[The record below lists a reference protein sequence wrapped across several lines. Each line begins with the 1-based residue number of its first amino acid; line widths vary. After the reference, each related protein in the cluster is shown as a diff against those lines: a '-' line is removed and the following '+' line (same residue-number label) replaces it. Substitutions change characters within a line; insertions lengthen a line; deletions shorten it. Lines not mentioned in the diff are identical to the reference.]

1 MDKIIYFFIL
11 ISFFWFIREIK
22 AILFWLYLWQL
33 KKYDLGCFLA
43 HFQTEKGKKLFL
55 NWLLFSKT
63 ILFFYALFFG
73 FYLKSFH
80 WFYYSFWVLILIFF
94 YFVESVK
101 FLLDSVK
108 KQIKKPILTK
118 KTLFLSF
125 VSLIFET
132 SFLFILFQKT
142 RLFYWFSFFLLFFD
156 ILTPF
161 FVSGIIFLF
170 QPLTIYWR
178 NQIIKKAKEKREKFK
193 DLIVIGI
200 TGSYGK
206 TSTKE
211 FLATILAEKFGK
223 DKVLKTK
230 EHQNLEIAIAQTI
243 LNDLKPEH
251 QIFIAEMGAYHRGEI
266 KLRCDIAKPR
276 IGIITGVNEQHLGI
290 FGSMNDLLLAE
301 GGKELIEAL
310 PEDGLIIF
318 NGNNKYCREIYQE
331 GKKRKK
337 ICYNTFPTAV
347 ENVLLYDLIAEN
359 VKVEKEFVSFKVLS
373 KDGDMADFKA
383 NLLGAQNVEN
393 ILLAACCAKE
403 LGMDLKE
410 ISQACEKLKPL
421 PCQMELKRFRSFNT
435 IDSTYSANPDGV
447 LSHLEYLKIWP
458 NKKIIVMPCLIELG
472 PASKEVHQRIGQKI
486 AEVCD
491 LAIITTKERFKEI
504 KEIAGDKVI
513 FLENPKEIFEKIKD
527 FYLPSEDLARE
538 SQEENV
544 ILLES
549 RVPREVIK
557 LLSEYDYC
565 KILSIP

>member
-1 MDKIIYFFIL
+1 MIIYLFLGIFFL
-11 ISFFWFIREIK
+11 WFIRTTK
-22 AILFWLYLWQL
+22 SVLFWLYLWQL

-43 HFQTEKGKKLFL
+43 HFETEKGKKLFF
-55 NWLLFSKT
+55 NWFFISK
-63 ILFFYALFFG
+63 ILLFFYALLFLLFNFKLLSWY
-73 FYLKSFH
+73 FYLGWIF
-80 WFYYSFWVLILIFF
+80 ILIVF
-94 YFVESVK
+94 YFLESAK
-101 FLLDSVK
+101 FFLDFIQK
-108 KQIKKPILTK
+108 NLKKPVLTK
-118 KTLFLSF
+118 KTLFLISIF
-125 VSLIFET
+125 LIFEVV
-132 SFLFILFQKT
+132 FLFILLQKT
-142 RLFYWFSFFLLFFD
+142 KLFYWLSLSLLSFD

-290 FGSMNDLLLAE
+290 FGSMNNLLLAE

-331 GKKRKK
+331 EKKRKK
-337 ICYNTFPTAV
+337 ICYNTFSTAA

-359 VKVEKEFVSFKVLS
+359 VRVEKEFVSFKVLS
-373 KDGDMADFKA
+373 KDGDLADFKA
-383 NLLGAQNVEN
+383 NLLGAQNIEN

-410 ISQACEKLKPL
+410 ISRACEKLKPL
-421 PCQMELKRFRSFNT
+421 PCQMELKRLGSFNI

-472 PASKEVHQRIGQKI
+472 KASKEVHQRIGKKI

-491 LAIITTKERFKEI
+491 LAIITAKEKFKEI
-504 KEIAGDKVI
+504 KQVVGDKAL
-513 FLENPKEIFEKIKD
+513 FMENPKKIFEKIKN
-527 FYLPSEDLARE
+527 FYQKDDI
-538 SQEENV
+538 
-544 ILLES
+544 ILLEGRIPS
-549 RVPREVIK
+549 QLIN
-557 LLSEYDYC
+557 LLETYVEFTNR
-565 KILSIP
+565 